1 MFDPDGR
8 VPLITGAATARVFGR
23 LKRPDFKYSYRYR
36 KPAGLEGWNARSCPG
51 EYQRSGARVCLGQVH
66 ETSAALGG

>member
-1 MFDPDGR
+1 MFDLDGR

-23 LKRPDFKYSYRYR
+23 LLKRSDSKYSCRYR

-51 EYQRSGARVCLGQVH
+51 EYRRSGA
-66 ETSAALGG
+66 